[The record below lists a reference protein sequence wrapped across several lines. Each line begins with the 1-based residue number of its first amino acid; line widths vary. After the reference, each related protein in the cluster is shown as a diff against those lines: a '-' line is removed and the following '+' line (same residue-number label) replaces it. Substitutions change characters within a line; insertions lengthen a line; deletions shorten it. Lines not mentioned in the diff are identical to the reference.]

1 MAKSANTFVNY
12 PLDDDDNSLLLLA
25 SNSSNVDVLRLL
37 LCHGACIDH
46 QNSDGYTALHVA
58 AMNGCVEAT
67 RLLLQYGADPLRE
80 DNDGLTPVDWT
91 EEEGHWE
98 CHKLLQ
104 DHLSWEPESDVEESI
119 CEAFVTMVLDN
130 TISDCHLDTTL
141 SSPLSSTMIP
151 DEAANGT
158 SPSSDVTQ
166 DSFEQTFYSAVMP
179 SDVNSNNSPDQSVA
193 TLLSTS
199 DLKRQCSERLNQPTH
214 TMPSQEH
221 SNSTTTTTTTMQQ
234 QRKST
239 DSEDYANP
247 HPPIPAAL
255 LQLSN
260 QQLYQQLQELG
271 ECPGPVT
278 DTTRQAYLLYLSK
291 IKCGIQPSGNV
302 GIQGEQLHLQG
313 RKVR

>member
-67 RLLLQYGADPLRE
+67 RLLLQYGAYPLRE

-104 DHLSWEPESDVEESI
+104 DHLSWDPESDVEESI
-119 CEAFVTMVLDN
+119 CEAFVNMVLDN
-130 TISDCHLDTTL
+130 TISDCHFDTTL
-141 SSPLSSTMIP
+141 ASPLSSTMIP
-151 DEAANGT
+151 DAAANGT
-158 SPSSDVTQ
+158 SPSLDATQ
-166 DSFEQTFYSAVMP
+166 GSFEQTFYSAVMP
-179 SDVNSNNSPDQSVA
+179 SDVNSNNSPDQSA

-199 DLKRQCSERLNQPTH
+199 DSKRQCSQHLDQPTC
-214 TMPSQEH
+214 TMSSQKH
-221 SNSTTTTTTTMQQ
+221 YNSTTTNTTQQ
-234 QRKST
+234 QQHRST

-247 HPPIPAAL
+247 HPPIPTAF
-255 LQLSN
+255 LQMSN
-260 QQLYQQLQELG
+260 QELYQQLQELG

-291 IKCGIQPSGNV
+291 IKRGIQPSGNV